1 MKLSTPTKSLL
12 IAAVV
17 LLLLVFIGDRFGMRT
32 NSKEPLTYVLE
43 LDTASVVR
51 IEFEDRADPANDMHL
66 DRLEQGWA
74 GEAGH
79 ERNGDASAFANELLA
94 RFQKLKVKRDM
105 GMIRLLGERYFLTDS
120 ALCRITFTSADASR
134 TALNIGSSTFAPGK
148 VGTWTYVN
156 LPGEREVYSVEGLL
170 TEGLRTDPAA
180 H

>member
-12 IAAVV
+12 IAAAV

-51 IEFEDRADPANDMHL
+51 IEFEDRADPANNMHL

-74 GEAGH
+74 GEAGY
-79 ERNGDASAFANELLA
+79 ERNADASAFAIELLA

-120 ALCRITFTSADASR
+120 ALCRITFIHADASR

-170 TEGLRTDPAA
+170 TEGLRTDPSAN
-180 H
+180 